1 MNFKTMILLIFFIFN
16 SNTQFWKCLK
26 KKNVKTELSENA
38 YQKTLNN
45 IQVLLNS
52 TTKSLPR
59 FIH

>member
-1 MNFKTMILLIFFIFN
+1 MILLIFFIFN